1 MPVTSLFSLF
11 RSRGWGRQSEQQLDV
26 LYLGANSS
34 TTATVTP
41 SAPYN
46 GMVVHLITFHR
57 LLPGAWKVT
66 VSQREVG
73 VHTVQL
79 SSDLADVSFWAW
91 ITEADPL
98 LVTVQNRTSWPG
110 YLGATLATINFDTL
124 EQMRSIRS
132 QATEEFGLSE
142 GTLTPGPAEESAR
155 RG

>member
-26 LYLGANSS
+26 LYLGATTT

-57 LLPGAWKVT
+57 QLPGAFKVT

-91 ITEADPL
+91 VTDADPL
-98 LVTVQNRTSWPG
+98 LVTVENRTSWPG
-110 YLGATLATINFDTL
+110 FIGATLATINFDTL
-124 EQMRSIRS
+124 EQMRSIRD

-142 GTLTPGPAEESAR
+142 GTLTPGPSQESAR

>member
-1 MPVTSLFSLF
+1 MPVTTLFSLF

-26 LYLGANSS
+26 LYLGGNTS
-34 TTATVTP
+34 TTAAVTP
-41 SAPYN
+41 TAPY
-46 GMVVHLITFHR
+46 GALVVHLITFHR

-91 ITEADPL
+91 VDDQNPL
-98 LVTVQNRTSWPG
+98 LITVENRTDFPG
-110 YLGATLATINFDTL
+110 FIGATLATINFDTL
-124 EQMRSIRS
+124 EEMQRIKS
-132 QATEEFGLSE
+132 QASEEFGLSE
-142 GTLTPGPAEESAR
+142 GTLSPGPAQEQAR

>member
-11 RSRGWGRQSEQQLDV
+11 RSRGWGRQSEAQLDV
-26 LYLGANSS
+26 LYLGATTT

-41 SAPYN
+41 TAPYS

-57 LLPGAWKVT
+57 MLPGAFKVT

-91 ITEADPL
+91 VTEADPL
-98 LVTVQNRTSWPG
+98 LVTVENRTSWPG
-110 YLGATLATINFDTL
+110 YIGATLATINFDTL

-142 GTLTPGPAEESAR
+142 GTLTPGPAESSAR

>member
-26 LYLGANSS
+26 LYLGATTT

-41 SAPYN
+41 SSPYN

-57 LLPGAWKVT
+57 QLPGAFKVT

-79 SSDLADVSFWAW
+79 TSDLADVSFWAW
-91 ITEADPL
+91 VTDADPL
-98 LVTVQNRTSWPG
+98 LVTVENRTSWPG
-110 YLGATLATINFDTL
+110 FIGATLATINFDTL
-124 EQMRSIRS
+124 EQMRSIRD

-142 GTLTPGPAEESAR
+142 GTLAPGPSQESAR